1 MSAVETP
8 SGKSKGDE
16 NFPVGSF
23 LIRRDLRGHVHAYYQ
38 FARNADDVA
47 DNPALSPEEK
57 LQRLKLMA
65 AVLQGSRES
74 GSPSAAAMREDL
86 KQCKVDPKHSLD
98 LLIAFKQDA
107 VKQRYASWEELYD
120 YCRYSAMPVGRHVLD
135 LHGEDRA
142 TWEPSDALTASLQIL
157 NHLQDCAKDLKA
169 MDRCYIPED
178 ILRAHKSSVADI
190 KGFMLSP
197 GLRATIDEL
206 LDHVDRLNRIAADL
220 PRLVKDKRLKVETA
234 MIVKLAKRLTK
245 RLRHSDPLATR
256 VKLSKIDFASALL
269 GSLKWLA

>member
-1 MSAVETP
+1 M
-8 SGKSKGDE
+8 
-16 NFPVGSF
+16 
-23 LIRRDLRGHVHAYYQ
+23 HAYYQ

-47 DNPALSPEEK
+47 DNPALSGQEK
-57 LQRLKLMA
+57 LQRLNLMA
-65 AVLQGSRES
+65 AVLQGSGES
-74 GSPSAAAMREDL
+74 GAPSAAALRADL
-86 KQCKVDPKHSLD
+86 KRSHVDPRHSLD
-98 LLIAFKQDA
+98 LLTAFKQDA
-107 VKQRYASWEELYD
+107 VKQRYESWDELYD

-178 ILRAHKSSVADI
+178 ILRAHGSSVTDI

-206 LDHVDRLNRIAADL
+206 LDHVERLNRTADDL

-234 MIVKLAKRLTK
+234 MIVALAKRLTK
-245 RLRHSDPLATR
+245 RLRHGDPLATR
-256 VKLSKIDFASALL
+256 VKLSKFDFAIHLTA
-269 GSLKWLA
+269 SLRWFL